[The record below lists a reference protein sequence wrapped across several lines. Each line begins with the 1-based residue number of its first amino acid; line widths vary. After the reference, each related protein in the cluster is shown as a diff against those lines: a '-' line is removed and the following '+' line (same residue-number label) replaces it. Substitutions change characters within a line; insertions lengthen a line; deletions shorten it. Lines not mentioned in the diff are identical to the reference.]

1 MEMNYRPSELAGL
14 IAASTDQD
22 GVISV
27 LQNRLRFFRSSH
39 PTQIQSVIYEPSIIL
54 VAQGRK
60 QAYLSGREYTY
71 DPQNYLIL
79 SVPLPVH
86 AHVRTATPTSP
97 FLSMSVN
104 IDPADLS
111 ELILE
116 MNDAP
121 TAPPALQSGISVS
134 SAPDVLFDAAIR
146 LVKAI
151 QNPMDAR
158 IIAPLCIREILYH
171 VLQGPQGD
179 FLRAIALRQGHWHRI
194 SHVLNLIHTNFDASL
209 DVPALAEAAGMS
221 VSTFHHNFKEITSLP
236 PLQYVKTIRLHKA
249 KSLMLY
255 EGATASEAA
264 FNVGYAS
271 PSQFSREFR
280 RLFGLPP
287 SQEIARMKAS
297 EAMISA
303 EAG

>member
-1 MEMNYRPSELAGL
+1 MEINHRTAALAEL
-14 IAASTDQD
+14 IAQYTDGD
-22 GVISV
+22 GVKYALRKS
-27 LQNRLRFFRSSH
+27 LRFFRSSQ
-39 PTQIQSVIYEPSIIL
+39 PTQIQSVVYEPSIIL

-60 QAYLSGREYTY
+60 QAYLAGKEYTY

-86 AHVRTATPTSP
+86 SHVRIATPESP
-97 FLSMSVN
+97 FLSMSVI
-104 IDPADLS
+104 IDPAELG

-121 TAPPALQSGISVS
+121 AAPPALQSGISVS
-134 SAPDVLFDAAIR
+134 SAPDVFFDAAIR
-146 LVKAI
+146 LLEAL

-158 IIAPLCIREILYH
+158 VIAPLCVREILYH
-171 VLQGPQGD
+171 ALQGPQGD

-194 SHVLNLIHTNFDASL
+194 AHVLNLIHTGFDESL

-221 VSTFHHNFKEITSLP
+221 VSTFHHNFKEVTSLA
-236 PLQYVKTIRLHKA
+236 PLQYVKTIRLHRA
-249 KSLMLY
+249 RSLMLY
-255 EGATASEAA
+255 EGATASQAA
-264 FNVGYAS
+264 FAVGYAS

-287 SQEIARMKAS
+287 SEEVARMRAHE
-297 EAMISA
+297 EAM